1 MKIFIQASELNLN
14 PERLKK
20 MIPPEK
26 LESLKGKG
34 ILQAYLLAHEGIS
47 RPKIL
52 GEGQQ
57 ELKWPKSTIHRLCQK
72 IKEGTKFFIHHNEDN
87 SHDDRKSVG
96 EVLVSVLENIKGKL
110 SNIVVGYFP
119 DKNIVS
125 DMNTCSMEADVDTS
139 MENIVGDINE
149 VTGIALG
156 NSDKENPAFP
166 GAIRLSTVQC
176 FDIQNKKPGEG
187 DKQVTFEELKTG
199 IRELNIRP
207 WQVFTLDDFKNDR
220 VFGKL
225 FEENSTLKAEN
236 ERLNKDNKEIVSKN
250 EKALRLVD
258 VSKAEEKIKE
268 LTGEGYTDKQIEFI
282 MGRFNPETM
291 EDLTDKGLET
301 FLEESKKDF
310 ADTAKLFGVAEK
322 SDASAGKE
330 KKEGEEEE
338 GDLSMEAQALKE
350 IGVKI

>member
-1 MKIFIQASELNLN
+1 M
-14 PERLKK
+14 
-20 MIPPEK
+20 
-26 LESLKGKG
+26 
-34 ILQAYLLAHEGIS
+34 
-47 RPKIL
+47 
-52 GEGQQ
+52 
-57 ELKWPKSTIHRLCQK
+57 
-72 IKEGTKFFIHHNEDN
+72 
-87 SHDDRKSVG
+87 
-96 EVLVSVLENIKGKL
+96 
-110 SNIVVGYFP
+110 VGYFP